1 MLVLTVS
8 PETTHVVLKGSTRK
22 LSGLLGGCGRRSLV
36 LTVTQNNRRHFFFL
50 GYIIT
55 QRSGKKIKITNM
67 SVQLLS
73 NLKYGPAN
81 RCVLDVFRPTV
92 LSRTLAPVALVVHG
106 GAWMI
111 GDKKRVHEMCRVIT
125 GERGMISVACNY
137 RLSPFPMADI
147 RSMLWWLT
155 VGGTL
160 LLWTLFPNHYMLV
173 VVYIVAMMT
182 VWLLFVG
189 WCEMYV
195 PRQEEDSSVVPQHL
209 EDVDRALQWV
219 TRNIHKYGGDPRR
232 VILLG
237 HSAGAHLVSLLASKE
252 SSSKNVLGVVCVS
265 GVYSYARMKEI
276 SYGEWLTRCAFG
288 KRDDYIKNFPIHNIS
303 EWTPPH
309 LLLNATDDM
318 SLIRH
323 TWDMMAAM
331 RAKGKYVK
339 CRQMSGDHYTI
350 IRNWATTNRG
360 VWTVVNSFFEE
371 LLEERRTEKEAPCV
385 LEGIYQPEGK

>member
-1 MLVLTVS
+1 
-8 PETTHVVLKGSTRK
+8 
-22 LSGLLGGCGRRSLV
+22 
-36 LTVTQNNRRHFFFL
+36 
-50 GYIIT
+50 
-55 QRSGKKIKITNM
+55 M

-73 NLKYGPAN
+73 NLKYAPPN
-81 RCVLDVFRPTV
+81 RCLLDIFKPSVLPSTP
-92 LSRTLAPVALVVHG
+92 APVVLVVHG

-125 GERGMISVACNY
+125 KERGMISVACNY

-147 RSMLWWLT
+147 RSMLWWMT

-160 LLWTLFPNHYMLV
+160 FLWTIFPNHFTLIL
-173 VVYIVAMMT
+173 VYILAMMT
-182 VWLLFVG
+182 VWLVFIG

-195 PRQEEDSSVVPQHL
+195 PRQEESSETPLHL
-209 EDVDRALQWV
+209 EDVDRALRWV
-219 TRNIHKYGGDPRR
+219 DRSIHKYGGDKSRI
-232 VILLG
+232 ILLG

-252 SSSKNVLGVVCVS
+252 SSSKHVLGVVCVS
-265 GVYSYARMKEI
+265 GVYSYARMKEV
-276 SYGEWLTRCAFG
+276 SYGEHLTRYAFG

-323 TWDMMAAM
+323 AWDMMAAM

-339 CRQMSGDHYTI
+339 CRQIHGDHYSI
-350 IRNWATTNRG
+350 IKNWSTTNRA
-360 VWTVVNSFFEE
+360 VWSIVNSFFEE
-371 LLEERRTEKEAPCV
+371 LLEAHVEKNKAS
-385 LEGIYQPEGK
+385 LK